1 MRTEAIFEHGAVD
14 VLGGAAV
21 DSAAAAPFVTVFNDI
36 EAVRPLWERLAS
48 TNRLSPGQDF
58 AFIRQWIEAQGIAPR
73 DCYFVVA
80 SWGGAPVA
88 LLPLQRRLS
97 QGIRVLTWFPRAHVG
112 CHAPII
118 DAERL
123 AALTSDE
130 RRSLWQAVRRNLR
143 GADALILCSV
153 PLREGS
159 ADPFAELGSSSVVET
174 LYRSVFANWEE
185 ADRVQRSKSR
195 RKHDRQQGERL
206 EALGS
211 VEFKELGNGPEAEAV
226 LAVMFRQRAA
236 RFAEMGVRDPFAC
249 PKTRSFY
256 DRSVA
261 AGSGIAVKLH
271 VLKLNGEIVAVRYS
285 IALGGQLF
293 CLISSMSVDPAI
305 QGGSPGKQCLLRV
318 MQSVFEAGYS
328 AFDMGSGFTDEKR
341 HWCNE
346 QVPLRNFYLPLTP
359 QGFVVAQLQRQW
371 QVLRSRIKGNERL
384 LGLIKAW
391 RSRGHAKAAA
401 SS

>member
-1 MRTEAIFEHGAVD
+1 M
-14 VLGGAAV
+14 

-249 PKTRSFY
+249 PKRAPSTT
-256 DRSVA
+256 A
-261 AGSGIAVKLH
+261 ALPP
-271 VLKLNGEIVAVRYS
+271 VR
-285 IALGGQLF
+285 AL
-293 CLISSMSVDPAI
+293 
-305 QGGSPGKQCLLRV
+305 R
-318 MQSVFEAGYS
+318 
-328 AFDMGSGFTDEKR
+328 
-341 HWCNE
+341 
-346 QVPLRNFYLPLTP
+346 
-359 QGFVVAQLQRQW
+359 
-371 QVLRSRIKGNERL
+371 
-384 LGLIKAW
+384 
-391 RSRGHAKAAA
+391 
-401 SS
+401 